1 MLLLCSKTVPSQMF
15 PSSIL
20 VVCSVALLCSR
31 QPGLSVIA
39 HIFLVKTKQ
48 NKTQH
53 MKIFAIFLT
62 VVIIGALALNMMV
75 FSKKT
80 QLQEVALATKSPTEF
95 AIMIDG
101 VLLGEW
107 VPIEK
112 LEKGLALVENFK
124 TEGYRDVSI
133 EVR

>member
-1 MLLLCSKTVPSQMF
+1 
-15 PSSIL
+15 
-20 VVCSVALLCSR
+20 
-31 QPGLSVIA
+31 LSVIA